1 MNKWISITVTSIVFI
16 MLILIAGLD
25 QNPSELNKT
34 EFNLKPFDYSS
45 TSTKPVVLIIV
56 DSIMDEPLQNAIQ
69 SGEAEAIKYLIEK
82 GKYYPKVVSSYPTMS
97 VTIDSSILTGKY
109 ADQHQVPGLVW
120 YNDKEKR
127 VITYGSG
134 MKEIWKHGIYHM
146 ILDSLKYLN
155 DKHLNPNVKTIYET
169 LSTKEIDSASINGLI
184 YRGIKTQ
191 TLFLP
196 NTFSQFSK
204 LPDKINVKA
213 PTFFSFGS
221 MSQMN
226 PNNQNHH
233 VWQKFG
239 LNDQYST
246 NELLFL
252 MNNDI
257 LPPFSMVYFPN
268 NDQVVHKKGVDE
280 TEGIKKVDEQLQRIL
295 NSYPTWDDAIK
306 KVNWIILGDSGQSK
320 IGKDKDKN
328 LIRLKSLLNK
338 YQIYELGS
346 EVKEHDQIL
355 LSVNE
360 RMAYIYVLDDN
371 ISLQKIAEQIK
382 EDSRIDFVAWKDE
395 KSVHVLSP
403 DHQGSLSFE
412 SNNMIQD
419 MYAQFWSVEGN
430 LEILDLVLR
439 DNQLQYQTYPDA
451 LARLYGA
458 LHSHQGRFLVA
469 DAKIEYEFTDEYSPI
484 HLGGAGHGSL
494 HADDSFVPMI
504 ITGTNSFPKYTRII
518 DIKDWILQLM
528 GIETSNK

>member
-1 MNKWISITVTSIVFI
+1 
-16 MLILIAGLD
+16 MLILISGLD
-25 QNPSELNKT
+25 QNPSELNKN
-34 EFNLKPFDYSS
+34 EFNLNTFDYSS
-45 TSTKPVVLIIV
+45 LSTKPIVLIIA

-69 SGEAEAIKYLIEK
+69 SGEAPALKYLIDR
-82 GKYYPKVVSSYPTMS
+82 GKYFPKVVSSYPTMS
-97 VTIDSSILTGKY
+97 VTIDSSILTGEY
-109 ADQHQVPGLVW
+109 ADQHKVPGLVW
-120 YNDKEKR
+120 YSDEEKR

-146 ILDSLKYLN
+146 ILDSLKNLN

-169 LSTKEIDSASINGLI
+169 LSTNEIDSASINGLI
-184 YRGIKTQ
+184 YRGNKTQ
-191 TLFLP
+191 TLYLP
-196 NTFSQFSK
+196 NTFSQFSE

-213 PTFFSFGS
+213 PAFFSFGS
-221 MSQMN
+221 LAQMN
-226 PNNQNHH
+226 PKNQNHH
-233 VWQKFG
+233 VWQRFG

-252 MNNDI
+252 IENQI

-280 TEGIKKVDEQLQRIL
+280 TEGIKKVDEQLQKVL
-295 NSYPTWDDAIK
+295 NSYPTWNDAIE

-320 IGKDKDKN
+320 IGKDKEKN
-328 LIRLKSLLNK
+328 LIRLKSLLNE

-360 RMAYIYVLDDN
+360 RMSYIYVLDN
-371 ISLQKIAEQIK
+371 NLSLQKIAEKIK
-382 EDSRIDFVAWKDE
+382 EDSRVDFVAWKEE

-403 DHQGSLSFE
+403 DHNGSLSYE
-412 SNNMIQD
+412 PNNVIQD
-419 MYAQFWSVEGN
+419 LYEQFWSVNGN
-430 LEILDLVLR
+430 LEILDLDFK
-439 DNQLQYQTYPDA
+439 DNQLQYKTYPDA

-458 LHSHQGRFLVA
+458 LYSHQGRFLVA

-504 ITGTNSFPKYTRII
+504 ITGTNSSPKYTRII
-518 DIKDWILQLM
+518 DVKDWILQLM
-528 GIETSNK
+528 DLEKFN

>member
-1 MNKWISITVTSIVFI
+1 

-25 QNPSELNKT
+25 QNPSELNKA
-34 EFNLKPFDYSS
+34 ELNLNTLNYNLSS
-45 TSTKPVVLIIV
+45 SKPVVLIIV
-56 DSIMDEPLQNAIQ
+56 DSIMDESLQNAIQ
-69 SGEAEAIKYLIEK
+69 SSEIPAIKFLIDK
-82 GKYYPKVVSSYPTMS
+82 GKYFPNVVSSYPTMS

-109 ADQHQVPGLVW
+109 PDQHQVPGLVW
-120 YNDKEKR
+120 YNEEEKR

-134 MKEIWKHGIYHM
+134 MMEIWKHGIYDM
-146 ILDSLKYLN
+146 ILDGLKNLN
-155 DKHLNPNVKTIYET
+155 EKHLSPNVETIYEI
-169 LSTKEIDSASINGLI
+169 LSMKEMDSASINGLI
-184 YRGIKTQ
+184 YRGNNTQ

-196 NTFSQFSK
+196 NTFSQFSE

-221 MSQMN
+221 LSQMN
-226 PNNQNHH
+226 PENQNHH

-239 LNDQYST
+239 LNDQFST

-252 MNNDI
+252 MKNQI

-280 TEGIKKVDEQLQRIL
+280 IEGLKKVDDQLQKIL
-295 NSYPTWDDAIK
+295 NFYPTWDEAIK
-306 KVNWIILGDSGQSK
+306 KVNWIILGDSGQSR

-328 LIRLKSLLNK
+328 LIRLKSLLK
-338 YQIYELGS
+338 EYQIYELGS

-382 EDSRIDFVAWKDE
+382 QDNRVDFVAWKEE
-395 KSVHVLSP
+395 KSIHVLSP
-403 DHQGSLSFE
+403 DHNGSLSFE
-412 SNNMIQD
+412 PNHVIQD
-419 MYAQFWSVEGN
+419 MYEQFWSVEGN
-430 LEILDLVLR
+430 LEILDLDFK
-439 DNQLQYQTYPDA
+439 DNELQYNTYPDA

-469 DAKIEYEFTDEYSPI
+469 DAKIKYEFTDEYSPI
-484 HLGGAGHGSL
+484 HIGGAGHGSL
-494 HADDSFVPMI
+494 HIDDSLVPMI
-504 ITGTNSFPKYTRII
+504 ITGPNSSPKYTRII

-528 GIETSNK
+528 DINKSNK